1 MSVHGERA
9 GPKLDP
15 QVRQTKVLCSLESA
29 EENKEEKMIALLL
42 RGPNTLRRWGTH
54 SHAD

>member
-15 QVRQTKVLCSLESA
+15 HVRQTKVLCSLESA